1 MRRYIQIR
9 RWEGWENV
17 SNVFNVFDLHII
29 VIHVYNCN
37 AANNVKCQ
45 FRDLFSW
52 LCLLFCYPVHVCA
65 AGLCVRSCWSVCIFI
80 CMSTKT
86 GCLLPIITWKSPAEC
101 ILLLSHWVKTPPVWF
116 ATSSELYRQSNP
128 YFSIRATWALGPRNI
143 VLQYAKYVLAAV
155 QLMLKIISLLLHYSY
170 NTELSLQLSP
180 LQCSVCTGYVFC
192 GTLVFSVS

>member
-65 AGLCVRSCWSVCIFI
+65 AELCVRLCRSVCIYIFI

-116 ATSSELYRQSNP
+116 ATSSELYRQSNL
-128 YFSIRATWALGPRNI
+128 YFSIRATWAPGPWNI
-143 VLQYAKYVLAAV
+143 VLRYAKYVLAAV
-155 QLMLKIISLLLHYSY
+155 QPMLKSISPLLHYSY
-170 NTELSLQLSP
+170 NMNSHFSSVHCRAQCAQGMCFVEL
-180 LQCSVCTGYVFC
+180 
-192 GTLVFSVS
+192 